1 MKILTI
7 DGKDYDIEYTFNSMC
22 EMEEKTSK
30 SITTFESMSF
40 STVRAFLWAGM
51 LELNHG
57 ISIAQAGKLV
67 EKWCL
72 ENNKSYM
79 ELGAVLLEIATAS
92 GFFGDALTT
101 GSQRMPAESRA
112 EA

>member
-7 DGKDYDIEYTFNSMC
+7 GGKDYAVQYTFNAMC

-30 SITTFESMSF
+30 SITTFENMSF
-40 STVRAFLWAGM
+40 STVRAFLWAGL

-57 ISIAQAGKLV
+57 VSLVQAGKLV
-67 EKWCL
+67 EQWC
-72 ENNKSYM
+72 EEHTKSYM
-79 ELGAVLLEIATAS
+79 DLGALLIEAATQA
-92 GFFGDALTT
+92 GFFGEALTAT
-101 GSQRMPAESRA
+101 ENPATPP